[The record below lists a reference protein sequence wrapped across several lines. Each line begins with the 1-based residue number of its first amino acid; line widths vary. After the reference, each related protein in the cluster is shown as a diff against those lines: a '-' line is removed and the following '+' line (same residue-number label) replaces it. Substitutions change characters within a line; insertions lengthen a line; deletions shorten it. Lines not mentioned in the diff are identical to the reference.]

1 MVTGP
6 PTRWPVLRW
15 GNVEG
20 RTWAAVSCWCRRQH
34 GRAPQAGLTG
44 ILGVVGQ
51 LPIERHLLRGKD
63 LADRHYDDP
72 IDVAA
77 MADAAGLSR
86 AHFSRAFRSTFGQPP
101 YVYLLT
107 RRLERAAALLRNTD
121 HRVADTCV
129 EVGLTSVGSFTTS
142 FKRMFGSTPAE
153 YRAAFPPANARAML
167 PSCVVRFYGR
177 PCYVA
182 ERKGARF
189 EKTRSAGDV

>member
-6 PTRWPVLRW
+6 SDQMPSSTL
-15 GNVEG
+15 GGTCKVEHG
-20 RTWAAVSCWCRRQH
+20 RPSRVGVVGRH
-34 GRAPQAGLTG
+34 GRAAQAGLIG

-51 LPIERHLLRGKD
+51 LPIERYLLRGKD

-86 AHFSRAFRSTFGQPP
+86 AHFSRAFRSAFGQPP
-101 YVYLLT
+101 HVYLLT

-121 HRVADTCV
+121 HRVADICV
-129 EVGLTSVGSFTTS
+129 EVGLTSVGSFTAS
-142 FKRMFGSTPAE
+142 FKRMFGSTPTV
-153 YRAAFPPANARAML
+153 YRVAFPPANSRAVL

-177 PCYVA
+177 PAHVPEHKESTIREDEA
-182 ERKGARF
+182 AR
-189 EKTRSAGDV
+189 